1 MLLAFSNL
9 YQEGPYLFN
18 EKKELTPDR
27 KKKSG
32 IFQAFIKTTNRSAY
46 VDGEVASGYG
56 GMCISFI

>member
-1 MLLAFSNL
+1 MLAFSNL

-18 EKKELTPDR
+18 EKKELTPAR

-46 VDGEVASGYG
+46 VDAEVKSGFG
-56 GMCISFI
+56 GTCRPFT